1 MVLQFKR
8 SKKLDHALKLMRE
21 SQREHHASDSSAVSG
36 ASMSDDD
43 DEEEDD
49 DDTIGEEIEQSSSRQ
64 ERQVTPRD
72 PEGSEGRQVFQLQ
85 KLPITEP
92 KQGKQQSDCH
102 CKCPQRRL
110 TMNTCK
116 RTCRYDINQYEKAT
130 TSIRRQQTHRHQR

>member
-8 SKKLDHALKLMRE
+8 SQKLDHALKLMRE

-36 ASMSDDD
+36 ATMSD
-43 DEEEDD
+43 DEEEEEDD
-49 DDTIGEEIEQSSSRQ
+49 EDTIGEEIEQSNSRQ

-92 KQGKQQSDCH
+92 QQGKHTKTDGH

-116 RTCRYDINQYEKAT
+116 RTCRDDINQYEKAT
-130 TSIRRQQTHRHQR
+130 TSI